1 MSNKIRLTTSP
12 VVFLLLVGM
21 KLALSGSEPEKTA
34 PRKNPRLTSLFPL
47 GGQQGSQFDITVHGE
62 DLQRVRKVWFD
73 CEHLIAEVN
82 DVIGVTIEKTRFSTK
97 LPTPAQNVSIRVNVS
112 PETPSG
118 IYALRLLTEDG
129 MSDVLPLLITSEPI
143 AFEQVESHNTA
154 VTAQAVDLPTNLSG
168 KLGKNAE
175 LDFYSFEVQKN
186 QELQFEVLVTGGILP
201 GSAVQFPDPEL
212 ILYDPSGS
220 WFDSNKA
227 VRIEALD
234 ESTILP
240 AAGNTK
246 KPRLRHRF
254 NRAGRHLVLVTSRGN
269 KGGPGHGY
277 HLRIKAVNPNRKE
290 PSWTDLPLAP
300 PPSFEL
306 WQERGFTRKLSL
318 ARYQQLWPRTVAGV
332 NPRDRTGHN
341 PITPHQLNRLT
352 GSETALEVGGTV
364 LEKEPNAEVHQT
376 LDVSRPVLIQ
386 GNIECPGD
394 IDHFSFDVTAGDALA
409 FEVETTNQ
417 IHPDFTPWMVV
428 SNSHDQNDSSNI
440 HRMVE
445 GNSGVWLKDI
455 KSKMIL
461 TFEKSGEYTLRVSD
475 LTSRRGGSDFNYH
488 LLIRPQVPHIGEVTL
503 RGKDCLNLVPGET
516 KALTLIVDR
525 EEGFSDPVVLFLE
538 NLPPGIQTEAVTV
551 KAETTPPV
559 KNFRGEINRDW
570 FFPIKQKV
578 VLTLVVD
585 DDAQVTNEP
594 CRARLMAQAGS
605 EQRSG
610 KPFPLQNLY
619 MMVVSAN

>member
-21 KLALSGSEPEKTA
+21 TLALSGAETEKTA

-47 GGQQGSQFDITVHGE
+47 GGQKGSQFDITVHGE

-82 DVIGVTIEKTRFSTK
+82 DVTEITIEKTRFSTK
-97 LPTPAQNVSIRVNVS
+97 LPTPAQNISIRVNVS
-112 PETPSG
+112 PEAPSG

-129 MSDVLPLLITSEPI
+129 MSDVLPLLITSDPI
-143 AFEQVESHNTA
+143 KFEQVESHNTA

-168 KLGKNAE
+168 KIAKHAE
-175 LDFYSFEVQKN
+175 LDFYSFEVQKD

-201 GSAVQFPDPEL
+201 GSTVQFPDPEL

-254 NRAGRHLVLVTSRGN
+254 SRAGRYLVLVASQGN
-269 KGGPGHGY
+269 KGGPEHGY
-277 HLRIKAVNPNRKE
+277 HLRIKAVDSDGKE
-290 PSWTDLPLAP
+290 PIWTDLQLAQSP
-300 PPSFEL
+300 AFEL

-318 ARYQQLWPRTVAGV
+318 ARYRQLWPRTVTEF

-341 PITPHQLNRLT
+341 PTSPDQLNRLT
-352 GSETALEVGGTV
+352 GHETAHEVGGTV
-364 LEKEPNAEVHQT
+364 LEKEPNAA
-376 LDVSRPVLIQ
+376 VSQAVQISKPVLIR
-386 GNIECPGD
+386 GNIESPGD
-394 IDHFSFDVTAGDALA
+394 IDHFSFEVTAGDALA

-475 LTSRRGGSDFNYH
+475 LTSRRGGSDFNYL

-503 RGKDCLNLVPGET
+503 RGKDCINLVPGET